1 MQQVIHRSKKNN
13 IKIVKHFKKDG
24 DYSYI
29 VTEVR
34 EAYFPNENHGTTEN
48 KNYWKTAQTIE
59 IFNNGCLTYRQLIL
73 RLAKSCQDRNKNLH
87 KIVEKYIVSF
97 GSYKPKFN

>member
-1 MQQVIHRSKKNN
+1 MIHTTDNFFNKLA
-13 IKIVKHFKKDG
+13 
-24 DYSYI
+24 
-29 VTEVR
+29 TEVR

-48 KNYWKTAQTIE
+48 KNYWETTHTIE
-59 IFNNGCLTYRQLIL
+59 LFNNGCLTYRQLIL
-73 RLAKSCQDRNKNLH
+73 RLAKSCQDKNKNLH